1 MKSFIALCLWIG
13 CSYFLTAQN
22 IQNTL
27 RHAPLGSIQ
36 VKASSDGQKIASWQG
51 NSVKI
56 WDIKTNNAVQTLS
69 HNDKSDV
76 LFSKDLTL
84 MVTHSDTEIHIWDV
98 AKNSIIKTV
107 SPSQFPKLEPVD
119 GVIPSMKF
127 YTFSPDGSKLAIATT
142 HGKIWLWDWKQDKL
156 IQQLD
161 FMAVPADELIFS
173 EDSRYLGI
181 RAMYMKDGATQI
193 NIWDLENM
201 KPIMQAGS
209 PHRLLDEN
217 FKCLLGNDKYD
228 NTFYTIPF
236 EMVKEN
242 NEVRLVKKDEQ
253 KNLLKSQGLF
263 MEGVQSSYDNKF
275 IAIEGRNISDNTY
288 FLSVIEIASKKTIF
302 SLSRN
307 ERFSSSFIPQQNL
320 IAVGNTKGG
329 IDLYTYSSQLTQANT
344 NIVSNN
350 ENKNNANAIKK
361 PVITLVSPAS
371 SPATTPGSYVNLIFE
386 VTDIDNVNQ
395 INLLCNGKDV
405 NVAPR
410 LKMVKDKMTVT
421 YPLNVEEGVNLF
433 EFGAMNIMGSDM
445 KSVII
450 TFSKT
455 GSVIDPEK
463 KRGQARAIGLISP
476 YDNLY
481 ESPASYMRIT
491 AESKDGKPI
500 YLKTEKGEKVTHNT
514 QNNNQYQFEVTLRE
528 GKNKFELSNG
538 EHSEPLMISYNKQ
551 EPKLPQIWAVIVG
564 VSKYQ
569 DSKMNLNYADSDAK
583 MMYEFFKSTKGGKL
597 DDNHIVLLTNEQAT
611 RANILKEMKSKFSKA
626 FDDDV
631 VILYIAGHG
640 MPEPTGNEVYFLCH
654 DAQKTNLEGTAI
666 AQSDIQKMLIGT
678 RAKKKIWFAD
688 ACHSGGMG
696 VSEGLRGAEDEQA
709 YQVNKLLSA
718 ITVANKG
725 TALLTASSAS
735 ETSREAAKWGGG
747 HGVFTHFLVQGLQGE
762 ADQNKDGII
771 NIRELYEYTYRN
783 TTSETNGNQHPELKG
798 TFDNRLP
805 LSVIK

>member
-1 MKSFIALCLWIG
+1 MKSFLTVCLWITY
-13 CSYFLTAQN
+13 SFLLVAQN

-27 RHAPLGSIQ
+27 RHSPLGSVQ
-36 VKASSDGQKIASWQG
+36 VKASADGQKLASWQG
-51 NSVKI
+51 NTIKI
-56 WDIKTNNAVQTLS
+56 WDIKSSNAVQTIS

-76 LFSKDLTL
+76 LFSRDLGF

-98 AKNSIIKTV
+98 NKNNLIKTI
-107 SPSQFPKLEPVD
+107 SPSQFPKSEPVD

-127 YTFSPDGSKLAIATT
+127 YAFSPDATKLAVATT

-173 EDSRYLGI
+173 EDSRFLAA

-193 NIWDLENM
+193 NMWDLNTN
-201 KPIMQAGS
+201 KSLMQAGS
-209 PHRLLDEN
+209 PYRLLDEN
-217 FKCLLGNDKYD
+217 FKCILGNDKQE

-236 EMVKEN
+236 EISKEDN
-242 NEVRLVKKDEQ
+242 MLRVIKKEEQ

-263 MEGVQSSYDNKF
+263 MESIQSSHDGKF
-275 IAIEGRNISDNTY
+275 IAIGGKNISDNTY
-288 FLSVIEIASKKTIF
+288 FLSLIEVASKKTIF

-307 ERFSSSFIPQQNL
+307 ERFSTCFIPQQNL
-320 IAVGNTKGG
+320 IAIGNTKGG
-329 IDLYTYSSQLTQANT
+329 IDLYTYNSQLTQANT
-344 NIVSNN
+344 NIISTN
-350 ENKNNANAIKK
+350 ENKNSTNTIKK
-361 PVITLVSPAS
+361 PVITLVNPAS
-371 SPATTPGSYVNLIFE
+371 SPATTPGTYVNLIFE
-386 VTDIDNVNQ
+386 VTDIDNSNQ

-405 NVAPR
+405 KVAPR

-421 YPLNVEEGVNLF
+421 YPLNIEEGVNLF
-433 EFGAMNIMGSDM
+433 EFGAMNVMGSDM

-463 KRGQARAIGLISP
+463 KRGQARAIGLVSP

-500 YLKTEKGEKVTHNT
+500 HLKTEKGEVVTHNT
-514 QNNNQYQFEVTLRE
+514 QNNNQYQFEVNLRE
-528 GKNKFELSNG
+528 GDNKFELTNG
-538 EHSEPLMISYNKQ
+538 EHVEPLTISYSKQ

-569 DSKMNLNYADSDAK
+569 DHKMNLNYADSDAR
-583 MMYEFFKSTKGGKL
+583 MMYEFFKSPKGGKL

-611 RANILKEMKSKFSKA
+611 RANILKEMKNRFSKA

-654 DAQKTNLEGTAI
+654 DAQKNNLEGTAI
-666 AQSDIQKMLIGT
+666 AQSDIQKMLAGT

-696 VSEGLRGAEDEQA
+696 VSEGLRGGEDEQA

-735 ETSREAAKWGGG
+735 ETSREASKWGGG
-747 HGVFTHFLVQGLQGE
+747 HGVFTYFLVQGLQGE

-783 TTSETNGNQHPELKG
+783 TTSETSGNQHPELKG